1 MAADFRGLWAKFR
14 RRHGEN
20 RPRRAPDAGDTPD
33 ARRTPDA
40 ADGVRPPDDPPDGR
54 DNGPRGEPAGEEERI
69 DTVSSSTSSAP
80 SAPKKKRKPA
90 ADAVLTAA
98 VEIARA
104 AILDVADPADVGEH
118 IGAAMEDDRIAT
130 HSFACTAKGYRG
142 WHWVAVLTRIPRSKR
157 VTVCETALLPGDDA
171 LTAPAWLPWEE
182 RLEPGDMGPRDVLPY
197 TDDDPN
203 LEPGYEETNDDDS
216 DRLAIYE
223 LGLGRPRVLSP
234 EGRQNAAERWE
245 SGDNGPASENARNS
259 DKSCA
264 SCGYLMLLAGSLR
277 SQFGVCANAW
287 SPQDGQVVSLDH
299 GCGAHSETDAHAAK
313 PEAASTLVDEVAVD
327 GLTTR

>member
-1 MAADFRGLWAKFR
+1 MAADFRGFWAKFR
-14 RRHGEN
+14 RRRDATASQRSPGAHD
-20 RPRRAPDAGDTPD
+20 ADDHPDA
-33 ARRTPDA
+33 
-40 ADGVRPPDDPPDGR
+40 VRPSADRPDDR
-54 DNGPRGEPAGEEERI
+54 DNGPRGEPGGEKERI
-69 DTVSSSTSSAP
+69 DTVSSTTGSAP
-80 SAPKKKRKPA
+80 SAPKKKRKPS

-98 VEIARA
+98 VDIARA
-104 AILDVADPADVGEH
+104 AVLDVADPAEVGEH
-118 IGAAMEDDRIAT
+118 IGAAMEDDRLVT

-182 RLEPGDMGPRDVLPY
+182 RLEPGDMGPLDVLPY

-234 EGRQNAAERWE
+234 EGRRNAAERWE
-245 SGDNGPASENARNS
+245 SGANGPASENARNS

-277 SQFGVCANAW
+277 GQFGVCANAW

-299 GCGAHSETDAHAAK
+299 GCGAHSETDARTSK
-313 PEAASTLVDEVAVD
+313 PAAASTLVDEIAVD